1 VNCALFYDLEDGP
14 EFGKLIATEILLAF
28 SGTYSADLGG
38 IARDLNQFQDFQYTI
53 SSVIRNSVYPV
64 LRILNSERG
73 IQAAVLV
80 TDQFT
85 YTTKE
90 IDKIGVQAN
99 LGALV
104 GAATDVLTAGDLEDA
119 PTHIYIDAGV
129 AKTRLVVW
137 KLQGVGATYLVVKVT
152 KTAKMQDRVM
162 AAIDIAL
169 TMLRKVCALSLSLH
183 ASSLN

>member
-1 VNCALFYDLEDGP
+1 MFAPTGLGDTG
-14 EFGKLIATEILLAF
+14 ATSNAA
-28 SGTYSADLGG
+28 SG
-38 IARDLNQFQDFQYTI
+38 
-53 SSVIRNSVYPV
+53 
-64 LRILNSERG
+64 
-73 IQAAVLV
+73 
-80 TDQFT
+80 
-85 YTTKE
+85 
-90 IDKIGVQAN
+90 
-99 LGALV
+99 V